1 MVSIIMLV
9 PNHTSTFLGPNTIR
23 GARGVV
29 DNFDMLN
36 AVGCYGCPDPL
47 DLSEFEATQNQP
59 EAKSG
64 KSA

>member
-9 PNHTSTFLGPNTIR
+9 PNHVSTFLGPNMIR

-36 AVGCYGCPDPL
+36 AAGCYGCPDPL
-47 DLSEFEATQNQP
+47 DLSAFEATQN
-59 EAKSG
+59 
-64 KSA
+64 